1 MADEAA
7 IELIDV
13 AKTYRLFASKRD
25 RLKEALHPLRRIYH
39 REFRALRDIT
49 LCIGRGRTVGI
60 VGVNG
65 SGKSTLL
72 QIISGVLTPTS
83 GTVAVRGRVAAL
95 LELGA
100 GFNPDLTGRENVVTN
115 ALIMGLD
122 RRGIE
127 ARLDRVEAFADIGVH
142 FDQPVKTYSSGM
154 FMRVAFAAAVHVDP
168 DILIIDEAL
177 AVGDAKFQE
186 KCFRRFKD
194 FQQADKTI
202 LFVTHDRASVTQF
215 CDEAILLHH
224 GALVGVGEPRSII
237 DAYTELLTTGRT
249 ERWASPAA
257 DVVAVDG
264 ILAPALSM
272 AGDVAGEFVADPSV
286 ADRCAANPL
295 YNRNEHRFGAGGAR
309 VVDFLV
315 TADGK
320 VNPGILD
327 CGTMIE
333 VLIKIVFDEDMAS
346 PLVGMTL
353 SNAQGVV
360 VYGVHSGWLGQELPA
375 ARAGDVRVY
384 RYSVRLSL
392 ATGAWFFELAVA
404 RRSGEVSDVRS
415 KLFMIDVLRTSM
427 LIGLVQLDAEFAV
440 L

>member
-1 MADEAA
+1 MADQIA
-7 IELIDV
+7 IELLGV
-13 AKTYRLFASKRD
+13 AKKYHLFASKRD
-25 RLKEALHPLRRIYH
+25 RLLEALHPLRRIYH
-39 REFRALRDIT
+39 REVWALRDIT
-49 LCIGRGRTVGI
+49 LSIGRGRTVGI

-72 QIISGVLTPTS
+72 QIISGVLTPTI
-83 GTVAVRGRVAAL
+83 GAVTVHGRVAAL

-100 GFNPDLTGRENVVTN
+100 GFNPELTGRENVVTN

-127 ARLDRVEAFADIGVH
+127 ERLDQIESFADIGMH

-154 FMRVAFAAAVHVDP
+154 FMRVAFSAAVHVDP
-168 DILIIDEAL
+168 EILIIDEAL
-177 AVGDAKFQE
+177 AVGDSKFQE

-194 FQQADKTI
+194 FQQAGKTI

-215 CDEAILLHH
+215 CDEAILLHQ
-224 GALVGVGEPRSII
+224 GRLVGVGEPRSII

-249 ERWASPAA
+249 ERWS
-257 DVVAVDG
+257 
-264 ILAPALSM
+264 APATQDPAIENAPASTI
-272 AGDVAGEFVADPSV
+272 AGDATGEFVADFS
-286 ADRCAANPL
+286 AEDRAAANPL
-295 YNRNEHRFGAGGAR
+295 YNRNEHRYGDGGAR

-315 TADGK
+315 IADGR
-320 VNPGILD
+320 VNPGIVD
-327 CGTMIE
+327 CGTIVE
-333 VLIKIVFDEDMAS
+333 VLIKIVFDQAMDS

-375 ARAGDVRVY
+375 AAAGDVRVF
-384 RYSVRLSL
+384 RYSIRLSL

-404 RRSGEVSDVRS
+404 RQSDQLCDVRS
-415 KLFMIDVLRTSM
+415 KLFMIDVLRTRM
-427 LIGLVQLDAEFAV
+427 LVGLVQLDVDFAV